1 MIDRHGRL
9 RRSTKF
15 QACSF
20 KTERGVG
27 IYHFSCQ
34 VKCYLLNL
42 RIGHLFICR
51 KSGAG
56 TRGGERERVFLIF
69 SFLVVSAYASLG
81 LRQNAPP
88 KPLKCFC
95 NAPKKV
101 LKCSHKCSQ
110 KTSKMLHE
118 I

>member
-1 MIDRHGRL
+1 MIIHHGRL
-9 RRSTKF
+9 RRLTKF

-69 SFLVVSAYASLG
+69 SFLVVSAYASL
-81 LRQNAPP
+81 LACLASLALLINSLYSADYSQINI
-88 KPLKCFC
+88 
-95 NAPKKV
+95 KV
-101 LKCSHKCSQ
+101 MTVSL
-110 KTSKMLHE
+110 
-118 I
+118 